1 MIYRMLER
9 IGLEIGEI
17 IYWVLH
23 EVYDFEHPTI
33 FDGR

>member
-23 EVYDFEHPTI
+23 EVYGFEVPTI

>member
-1 MIYRMLER
+1 MTYRVLER
-9 IGLEIGEI
+9 IGVEIGEV

-23 EVYDFEHPTI
+23 ELFGFEPPTI